1 MVIGRPKVHF
11 STPTTSRSTDSVKT
25 GPTNLTTIPKSLTK
39 TRAAA
44 KAFVALAIA
53 TLLAI
58 PAGAIATASPTA
70 STATQAAAAPG
81 TITLTDLLV
90 EKKPTPIGID
100 VDKPRFSWIINSDSR
115 GVVQESYRLTISVG
129 ESAPAWDSGIITSDE
144 SSNVEY
150 DGPQLESATQYN
162 WSVDVVTNA
171 GSASATSTFRTGLYD
186 AEVDWAG
193 SEWIGNDRVQESG
206 DVTMNLEGA
215 SWIHPPYAGGNTP
228 SGYFRKSFTPNPDKT
243 IESAQLVFAGDRG
256 YSVLL
261 NGTQVASGA
270 NADDEWKKASRVTVT
285 PAVGAN
291 LIAVRLSNT
300 AKAYGGIV
308 GKLTILYTDGT
319 TDDVVTDATWLSNKA
334 ANTGWAESSY
344 STAGWIAA
352 AVRSE
357 YGGSPYGDQVTI
369 PKAPTADTRLT
380 FDTANWISA
389 PTAGNIPSALFRR
402 VLTIPSDKVVSSA
415 QLAVTGDQVF
425 AAYWNGEKVAFNQG
439 LNNEWQ
445 TARIVNLNTVPGD
458 NTLALSLATTNGQYG
473 GVIARARI
481 VFTDGTAIDYTTD
494 SRTKALQ
501 ATEANAP
508 EGWTTAAFDDSAW
521 VAAEPKALYRNW
533 VYGDQVTIPALSS
546 NTSTLTLAKTPWIWT
561 QEAST
566 GTAPGEPRAFRITK
580 ATPSGKTATT
590 ADILITADDSFAL
603 SVNGAAVGQTE
614 GAVNEW
620 QQSHLYEVDLAATSN
635 LFAVKTTNGAGSAAG
650 LIAKIRVHYSD
661 GTADIFTTG
670 TDWKASKTVTPGFE
684 QPGFDD
690 SGWGNAVV
698 QATYGSG
705 PWGSGVRAPVATP
718 NAAPLLRKEFE
729 ITGDVE
735 TATLYLAAGGYAN
748 VSLNGEP
755 ISDEVLSPGFTDY
768 DDTVQ
773 YVATDLTDQLETGIN
788 ALGMELGRGFFGM
801 TGSNVWN
808 WQSPP
813 WHDEPMVRAVLKV
826 SYTDG
831 TTQTVKTNGSWTIH
845 DGPTVF
851 DDLYGG
857 EMYDANREQTGFDT
871 VGFNDE
877 TWDVASE
884 VNGPTGVLVNQRQ
897 QPIRVTEE
905 LPATSIVEPVEG
917 TYVVKFPRVL
927 AGWVEIEAEGASGTT
942 IRAQYGEKLRS
953 NGTVNFDNNGGFGS
967 GFQTDRFVLA
977 GTGEPENWEARFSY
991 KGFQY
996 IQVTGWP
1003 GDEAPPLSAF
1013 TAKAVHTDAP
1023 ETGTFESANDIM
1035 NRTHTAVVDTLKN
1048 NIHGIPTDTP
1058 MFEKNG
1064 WTGDAAV
1071 GAEMFLMNLDTHELF
1086 AKWMR
1091 DVNESRDAEGA
1102 PMVIAPSSAGWGE
1115 WGINTPWHSA
1125 YILIPRWLYQYGND
1139 DRVMTEYYE
1148 GMKGYIDLE
1157 FNRSTNGLVTNPRL
1171 GDWVSPEASPAGGN
1185 APEDTRVSGTAY
1197 LYTMLVAMSETAAY
1211 LGHDADA
1218 EQFAADAAVVK
1229 TAFNATFYRADKGY
1243 YVGSGDSGYRQ
1254 THNVLALAFGM
1265 TPNTEAAETTAASI
1279 VADIKDKGNHLNT
1292 GVLGTKYLLPVL
1304 TQYGYED
1311 VAYGLATQTTYPSWG
1326 YIVENGGTTMWEHW
1340 SLEAR
1345 SLGHYFLGT
1354 VDDWLYHSVAGIQ
1367 ASATTGYR
1375 DITIDPAVTEQLAWA
1390 KGSTESPFGTV
1401 ATDWSTSNGRLNLTV
1416 DIPVGT
1422 RATVRIPAANAW
1434 AVSEGGLAL
1443 EKVDG
1448 VTDVAT
1454 DGSDVLVSIGSGHY
1468 EFASDELLG
1477 ETGAV
1482 IDLIDEADATVA
1494 QLRTDG
1500 ELNSTQKSRLTQLL
1514 GATRTAALTALD
1526 KVRAGDRNQGATAL
1540 AATLAKLALFDS
1552 AVKALDTS
1560 DEARAAL
1567 TADARS
1573 IRTAVDAAISTLLNV
1588 TGSVALNYAAYK
1600 PGEKAT
1606 ATVSVT
1612 NGGTVALGKTTAR
1625 IVDTN
1630 WAKFPA
1636 SATLATKLAATKSA
1650 KKAFTVTIPLGTKP
1664 GSTDASADIAYV
1676 FGGQTI
1682 HLPVDFTIVVDSAV
1696 VFSSVTVSPTTAAPG
1711 DTVNLTAA
1719 LKNAGKESLSGTV
1732 EVDVPNGWVTPL
1744 PSAIVTVAAGK
1755 TATVKVPVF
1764 VPLDA
1769 DTATR
1774 TAELTARFVRDE
1786 VVFASKGTDLTVTLA
1801 PIVDATGYDHIDLG
1815 DSASESAH
1823 NLGKSDSSGANT
1835 EAGLTRRY
1843 AGHLT
1848 PYSYFEFDLDVV
1860 QGKPFVIRSIE
1871 TYDRSQTKL
1880 YKVYVNGTEV
1890 AHRQYPHTTGAG
1902 TETWEFVVGAE
1913 LATSNSVRV
1922 KFENQNDRTF
1932 YDPSIADVWT
1942 QPLAADTAKPELAA
1956 TLDPATPNRT
1966 TGWYQQPTVQVTL
1979 NGQDARDGD
1988 VQVKYGVDGADLAN
2002 YTAPITVTAQGTH
2015 VVRYE
2020 ATDAAGNTATGSTT
2034 FKVDSIAPIAKAKT
2048 KSGKVTF
2055 SATDATSGVA
2065 STRYRINGGSWKTA
2079 KSVTLKKKGRYSI
2092 EYVAVDKAGNVSD
2105 PLTISVVLKKTRK

>member
-11 STPTTSRSTDSVKT
+11 SAPTFLATA
-25 GPTNLTTIPKSLTK
+25 TTA
-39 TRAAA
+39 RAARAA
-44 KAFVALAIA
+44 KA
-53 TLLAI
+53 LLALSVAALLAL
-58 PAGAIATASPTA
+58 PVSGIATAAPTA
-70 STATQAAAAPG
+70 GNAASAATAVDTVS
-81 TITLTDLLV
+81 LTDLLV
-90 EKKPTPIGID
+90 EKKPAPIGID
-100 VDKPRFSWIINSDSR
+100 VDKPRFSWIINSSAR
-115 GVVQESYRLTISVG
+115 GVMQESYRLRISPSENEAG
-129 ESAPAWDSGIITSDE
+129 WDSGIVESIE

-150 DGPQLESATQYN
+150 TGPQLDSATEYY

-171 GSASATSTFRTGLYD
+171 GAASATSTFRTGLYN

-206 DVTMNLEGA
+206 AIEMNLEGA
-215 SWIHPPYAGGNTP
+215 SWIHPPYAGGPTP
-228 SGYFRKSFTPNPDKT
+228 SGYFRKSFTPNPAKT
-243 IESAQLVFAGDRG
+243 VESAQLAITGDRG
-256 YSVLL
+256 FSAML

-270 NADDEWKKASRVTVT
+270 FADDEWKKGNRVSVT

-291 LIAVRLSNT
+291 LLAIRLSNSN
-300 AKAYGGIV
+300 KDFGGIV

-319 TDDVVTDATWLSNKA
+319 TDDIVTDATWLSSRS
-334 ANTGWAESSY
+334 ANTGWAEASY
-344 STAGWIAA
+344 STAGWVAA
-352 AVRSE
+352 SVRSV

-369 PKAPTADTRLT
+369 PKAPSPDTRLT
-380 FDTANWISA
+380 FDTSNWISA

-402 VLTIPSDKVVSSA
+402 VLTIPADKVVASA
-415 QLAVTGDQVF
+415 QLAVTGDQIF
-425 AAYWNGEKVAFNQG
+425 AAYWNGDKVAFNSG
-439 LNNEWQ
+439 LENEWQ
-445 TARIVNLNTVPGD
+445 TARIVNLTTVPGD
-458 NTLALSLATTNGQYG
+458 NVLALSLATTGGPYG

-481 VFTDGTAIDYTTD
+481 VFTDGTSIDYTTD

-501 ATEANAP
+501 STEANAP
-508 EGWTTAAFDDSAW
+508 TGWKTAAFDDTAW

-533 VYGDQVTIPALSS
+533 IYGDQVTIPALSS
-546 NTSTLTLAKTPWIWT
+546 NASALTLANTPWIWT
-561 QEAST
+561 PEAST

-580 ATPSGKTATT
+580 ATPTGKTATK
-590 ADILITADDSFAL
+590 ADILITADDSYAL
-603 SVNGAAVGQTE
+603 SVNGTAIGQTE

-635 LFAVKTTNGAGSAAG
+635 LFAVRTTNGAGSAAG
-650 LIAKIRVHYSD
+650 LIAKIRIRYED
-661 GTADIFTTG
+661 GTADVFTTG
-670 TDWKASKTVTPGFE
+670 TDWKASKTVAAGFE

-690 SGWGNAVV
+690 SAWGNAVV

-705 PWGSGVRAPVATP
+705 PWGSGVRAPVPTP

-735 TATLYLAAGGYAN
+735 TATLYLAAGGYAD
-748 VSLNGEP
+748 VTLNGAP
-755 ISDEVLSPGFTDY
+755 ISDDVLSPGFTDY

-773 YVATDLTDQLETGIN
+773 YVATDLTDQLETGTN

-808 WQSPP
+808 WESPP

-826 SYTDG
+826 SYANGDTE
-831 TTQTVKTNGSWTIH
+831 TIKTNGSWTIH

-871 VGFNDE
+871 AGFNDDG
-877 TWDVASE
+877 WDVASE

-897 QPIRVTEE
+897 QPIRVTEA
-905 LPATSIVEPVEG
+905 LAATSISEPIDG

-927 AGWVEIEAEGASGTT
+927 AGWVEINAEGPSGTT
-942 IRAQYGEKLRS
+942 IRAQYGEKLRT

-967 GFQTDRFVLA
+967 GFQTDRLVLA
-977 GTGEPENWEARFSY
+977 GTGEPESWEAKFSY

-1003 GDEAPPLSAF
+1003 GDAAPPLSAF
-1013 TAKAVHTDAP
+1013 TAKAVHTNAA
-1023 ETGTFESANDIM
+1023 ETGTFESASDIM
-1035 NRTHTAVVDTLKN
+1035 NRTHTATVDTLEN

-1091 DVNESRDAEGA
+1091 DVNEARDAEGA

-1148 GMKGYIDLE
+1148 GMKGYINLE
-1157 FNRSTNGLVTNPRL
+1157 FGRSTNGLVTNPRL

-1197 LYTMLVAMSETAAY
+1197 LYTMLVAMSETASY

-1218 EQFAADAAVVK
+1218 AAFAAKAETTK
-1229 TAFNATFYRADKGY
+1229 TAFNATFFKADKGY
-1243 YVGSGDSGYRQ
+1243 YVGTGDTGYRQ

-1265 TPNTEAAETTAASI
+1265 TPNAEAAETTAASI
-1279 VADIKDKGNHLNT
+1279 VADIKAKGNHLNT

-1311 VAYGLATQTTYPSWG
+1311 VAYTLATQTTYPSWG

-1354 VDDWLYHSVAGIQ
+1354 VDDWFYHSVAGIQ
-1367 ASATTGYR
+1367 ASPTTGYR
-1375 DITIDPAVTEQLAWA
+1375 DITINPAVTKQLAWA

-1401 ATDWSTSNGRLNLTV
+1401 ATDWASANGKLTLNV

-1422 RATVRIPAANAW
+1422 TATVRIPAANPW

-1443 EKVDG
+1443 ENVDG
-1448 VTDVAT
+1448 VVDVAT
-1454 DGSDVLVSIGSGHY
+1454 DGDDVLVTIGSGQY
-1468 EFASDELLG
+1468 AFASDELLG
-1477 ETGAV
+1477 DTGAV
-1482 IDLIDEADATVA
+1482 LDLIDGASATVA
-1494 QLRTDG
+1494 ELRTDG
-1500 ELNSTQKSRLTQLL
+1500 ELNSTQTTRLTALL
-1514 GATRTAALTALD
+1514 TATRTAALTALD
-1526 KVRAGDRNQGATAL
+1526 KVRAGDRNGGATAL
-1540 AATLAKLALFDS
+1540 AATLAKLALFDV

-1560 DEARAAL
+1560 DEARTTLNAAS
-1567 TADARS
+1567 TD
-1573 IRTAVDAAISTLLNV
+1573 IRKSASSAISTLLNV
-1588 TGSVALNYAAYK
+1588 TGSVALNYPAYK

-1606 ATVSVT
+1606 AAVTLT
-1612 NGGTVALGKTTAR
+1612 NGGTAALGKVTAR
-1625 IVDTN
+1625 IIDTD
-1630 WAKFPA
+1630 WAKSPS
-1636 SATLATKLAATKSA
+1636 SATLATKLAAGKSA
-1650 KKAFTVTIPLGTKP
+1650 KKAFTVTVPLGTKP
-1664 GSTDASADIAYV
+1664 GSTDATADIAYV

-1682 HLPVDFTIVVDSAV
+1682 HLAVGFELKVDSAV
-1696 VFSSVTVSPTTAAPG
+1696 VFSSVTPSTATAAPG
-1711 DTVNLTAA
+1711 DIVNLTAV
-1719 LKNAGKESLSGTV
+1719 LKNAGKEPLSGTV
-1732 EVDVPNGWVTPL
+1732 EIDVPNGWVTPL
-1744 PSAIVTVAAGK
+1744 PTAIVTVAAGK

-1764 VPLDA
+1764 VPRDA
-1769 DTATR
+1769 DTATH
-1774 TAELTARFVRDE
+1774 TAELTAKFVRDG
-1786 VVFASKGTDLTVTLA
+1786 VTFATKKTDLTVQIAALVT
-1801 PIVDATGYDHIDLG
+1801 ATGYDHIDLG
-1815 DSASESAH
+1815 DASSEASH
-1823 NLGKSDSSGANT
+1823 NLGKSDSSGTNT

-1848 PYSYFEFDLDVV
+1848 PFSYFEFDLAVV
-1860 QGKPFVIRSIE
+1860 EGKPFVIRSIE

-1880 YKVYVNGTEV
+1880 YKVYVDGVEV

-1902 TETWEFVVGAE
+1902 TETWEFVVPAE
-1913 LATSNSVRV
+1913 LATSTSVRV

-1942 QPLAADTAKPELAA
+1942 QPLPADTATPEIAA
-1956 TLDPATPNRT
+1956 TLDPATPNRS
-1966 TGWYQQPTVQVTL
+1966 TGWYQQPSVAVSIAA
-1979 NGQDARDGD
+1979 QDARDGT
-1988 VQVKYGVDGADLAN
+1988 VAVKYGVDGAALAS
-2002 YTAPITVTAQGTH
+2002 YTAPVTVTGEGTH
-2015 VVRYE
+2015 IVRYE
-2020 ATDAAGNTATGSTT
+2020 ATDAAGNTVTGSTT
-2034 FKVDSIAPIAKAKT
+2034 FKVDSVAPVATAKV
-2048 KSGKVTF
+2048 KSGKVSLT
-2055 SATDATSGVA
+2055 AKDATSGAA
-2065 STRYRINGGSWKTA
+2065 STRYSINGGAWKTA
-2079 KSVTLKKKGRYSI
+2079 KSVTLKKVGTYTVA
-2092 EYVAVDKAGNVSD
+2092 YAAVDKAGN
-2105 PLTISVVLKKTRK
+2105 ISEPKTVKVVIKKKKK